1 MTPHFSVGVK
11 NRVIAKLG
19 GPTIVVELDDE
30 QMEGLFVNSIKDWY
44 LYSPLSKLD
53 ERKLEEIKGDWIE
66 NNFQALCKESLGRIR
81 GKFRNGL
88 PIPGVEKVT
97 LDYDSLLKESEQEKN
112 ELVGLLIPPA
122 EKIVLAVYV
131 NVGNMNSEDVKFHMG
146 RIQKSLGS
154 DKGFKYFFIAVRDQ
168 ETRIECVYPSFV
180 SNDEIT
186 AKLNICLD
194 DIIKNINDEK

>member
-1 MTPHFSVGVK
+1 MTPRFSAGIK

-19 GPTIVVELDDE
+19 GPTIAVELEIE
-30 QMEGLFVNSIKDWY
+30 QLEGLYINSIKDWH

-53 ERKLEEIKGDWIE
+53 ETKLEEIKGDWIE
-66 NNFQALCKESLGRIR
+66 NNFQALCKEALGRIR
-81 GKFRNGL
+81 GKFRDGL

-112 ELVGLLIPPA
+112 DLIALLIPPA

-131 NVGNMNSEDVKFHMG
+131 NVGNMDNEDVKFHMTK
-146 RIQKSLGS
+146 IQEKLSS

-168 ETRIECVYPSFV
+168 ETRIECVYPNFIN
-180 SNDEIT
+180 NDEVT
-186 AKLNICLD
+186 AKLNVCLD
-194 DIIKNINDEK
+194 DIIKNISNEK